1 MISIRTAL
9 LSVLTL
15 LFLMMIGC
23 QKQEQPLK
31 EGLWQGYF
39 QRPDSIEI
47 PFRLQVS
54 YADAKAS
61 IPEISLFTEDE
72 TLPAEKVEM
81 MDDSVFV
88 TLAYFDT
95 ELRFKLDSPNR
106 ISGNWVDNSRE
117 GMTLPF
123 FAEAGVAPNPP
134 SELSGKFSVTFRPSA
149 PNAYPAVAQIEQ
161 DQDGLKATFRTPSGD
176 YRFLRGYVKDQRLV
190 LHRFDGQVIYLIT
203 AEIHG
208 DSLIN
213 GKHYSGPTYQAEWI
227 GILDSNA
234 KMSDPYERTK
244 VISSTPVELKVLNID
259 GDTILLNKTVFQ
271 DKITLLTIMGTW
283 CPNCLDESR
292 FIEQYLKE
300 NPDLPIQVFGLC
312 FERPS
317 SWDHVQRIL
326 RKYTSALNLPFPLY
340 YVGPPDA
347 AFANS
352 VFPMLDGIKAW
363 PTMIVLDKQGQI
375 SKVHT
380 GFDGPAA
387 GDAYLEH
394 IKSFDQ
400 LMRALAE

>member
-1 MISIRTAL
+1 MISYRSIL
-9 LSVLTL
+9 PLSLI
-15 LFLMMIGC
+15 LFSLWTISC
-23 QKQEQPLK
+23 QKQEKPLQ

-39 QRPDSIEI
+39 QRADSIEI
-47 PFRLQVS
+47 PFRLQVT
-54 YADAKAS
+54 YPDAKSEMAS
-61 IPEISLFTEDE
+61 IALYTEDE
-72 TLPAEKVEM
+72 TLPAQLVEITA
-81 MDDSVFV
+81 DSVFA

-95 ELRFKLDSPNR
+95 ELRFKLESSTR
-106 ISGNWVDNSRE
+106 ISGFWVDNSRE

-123 FAEAGVAPNPP
+123 YAVAGVVESPV
-134 SELSGKFSVTFRPSA
+134 SELSGKFAVTFRPGA
-149 PNAYPAVAQIEQ
+149 PNAYPAVALIEQ
-161 DQDGLKATFRTPSGD
+161 DDAGLKATFRTPSGD
-176 YRFLRGYVKDQRLV
+176 YRFLRGYLKDGQLV
-190 LHRFDGQVIYLIT
+190 LHRFDGQVIYLLT
-203 AEIHG
+203 ADVKG

-213 GKHYSGPTYQAEWI
+213 GKHYSGPTYLAEWQ

-234 KMSDPYERTK
+234 QMSDPYERTK
-244 VISSTPVELKVLNID
+244 VINSTPVELKVLNID
-259 GDTILLNKTVFQ
+259 GDTILLDKAVFQ

-292 FIEQYLKE
+292 FIDQYLKE
-300 NPDLPIQVFGLC
+300 NPGFPIQVFGLC

-326 RKYTSALNLPFPLY
+326 RKYTAALKLPFPLY

-347 AFANS
+347 DFANA

-363 PTMIVLDKQGQI
+363 PTMVVLDRQGQI

-387 GDAYLEH
+387 GEAYLEH
-394 IKSFDQ
+394 IKAFDQ

>member
-1 MISIRTAL
+1 MISLRSALALSLIL
-9 LSVLTL
+9 LSAWILS
-15 LFLMMIGC
+15 C
-23 QKQEQPLK
+23 QKQKKPIQ
-31 EGLWQGYF
+31 EGQWQGYF

-54 YADAKAS
+54 YPDAAS
-61 IPEISLFTEDE
+61 PTPSIALYTEDE
-72 TLPAEKVEM
+72 TSPAQLVEM
-81 MDDSVFV
+81 SADSVFV

-95 ELRFKLDSPNR
+95 ELRFKLESPQR
-106 ISGNWVDNSRE
+106 VSGYWVDNSRE

-123 FAEAGVAPNPP
+123 YAEVGVAQNPT
-134 SELSGKFSVTFRPSA
+134 SKLSGKFAVTFRPGA

-161 DQDGLKATFRTPSGD
+161 DKQGLKATFRTPSGD
-176 YRFLRGYVKDQRLV
+176 YRFLRGYVKDEQLV
-190 LHRFDGQVIYLIT
+190 LHRFDGQVIYLLT
-203 AEIHG
+203 AEVKG
-208 DSLIN
+208 DSLTN
-213 GKHYSGPTYQAEWI
+213 GKHYSGPTYIAEWT
-227 GILDSNA
+227 GVLDSNA
-234 KMSDPYERTK
+234 GMSDPYERTK

-259 GDTILLNKTVFQ
+259 GDTVLLDKSAFK

-292 FIEQYLKE
+292 FIDQYLKE
-300 NPDLPIQVFGLC
+300 NPELPIQVFGLC

-317 SWDHVQRIL
+317 SWNHVQRIL
-326 RKYTSALNLPFPLY
+326 RKYTAALKLPFPLY

-363 PTMIVLDKQGQI
+363 PTMIVLDKQGLI

-387 GDAYLEH
+387 GEAYLEH